1 MSELYFIG
9 IDGGATTTTG
19 VLIDSQGKTIGIF
32 KTKGTNLNI
41 YKKIAVKRV
50 IDFIKKIVKNSKISF
65 DDVSGF
71 GIALAGISDL
81 DQRESLLK
89 ELDAVNISSKSIV
102 LSDSEAAYKLLCPSG
117 NGVLIS
123 VGTGIVGVAKKNDK
137 TFKVAGK
144 GHNNGDLGSGY
155 WIGKQIF
162 KNLLI
167 NSNIVSIDN
176 DLSEVFDSVK
186 QKLDISS
193 IESLAQK
200 LEDSNES
207 IAQIASIAESIIAIA
222 KNGNDLALSIIQEAT
237 TYVAD
242 YINYL
247 FESME
252 ISKNDVVVACN
263 GSIIKNEFYKK
274 LLADALQFDFKK
286 IHWVFSDLSAA
297 YGAALIVVETKG
309 IKMSSSDIVKGMENV

>member
-1 MSELYFIG
+1 MNELYFIG

-19 VLIDSQGKTIGIF
+19 VIINNYGETLGVF

-41 YKKIAVKRV
+41 YKNIAVKRV
-50 IDFIKKIVKNSKISF
+50 VDFIKKIVKNSNISME
-65 DDVSGF
+65 DISGF

-81 DQRESLLK
+81 DQRDSLLK
-89 ELDAVNISSKSIV
+89 ELDGINISSKSIV

-117 NGVLIS
+117 TGVLIS
-123 VGTGIVGVAKKNDK
+123 VGTGIVGIGKNNDK

-155 WIGKQIF
+155 WIGKQLF

-167 NSNIVSIDN
+167 NSNIILLDD
-176 DLSEVFDSVK
+176 DLSQIFDAIK
-186 QKLDISS
+186 QKLNISNVQ
-193 IESLAQK
+193 SLAQK
-200 LEDSNES
+200 LENNNES
-207 IAQIASIAESIIAIA
+207 IVQIASIAEDLIELA
-222 KNGNDLALSIIQEAT
+222 KNKNDLALSVIQEAT
-237 TYVAD
+237 TYVAE

-247 FESME
+247 FESLE
-252 ISKNDVVVACN
+252 YSKNDVVIACN

-274 LLADALQFDFKK
+274 LLSDALQFDFKK

-297 YGAALIVVETKG
+297 YGASLIVAETKG
-309 IKMSSSDIVKGMENV
+309 IQISSIDIVKGLSNV

>member
-1 MSELYFIG
+1 MSKLYFIG

-19 VLIDSQGKTIGIF
+19 VLIDNHGKTIGVF

-81 DQRESLLK
+81 DQRERLLK

-117 NGVLIS
+117 NGVLMS
-123 VGTGIVGVAKKNDK
+123 VGTGVVGIAKNNDK
-137 TFKVAGK
+137 TFKVAGQ

-155 WIGKQIF
+155 WIGKQLF

-167 NSNIVSIDN
+167 NSNIISIDN
-176 DLSEVFDSVK
+176 DLTEIFDSVK
-186 QKLDISS
+186 QKLNISS
-193 IESLAQK
+193 LESLAQE
-200 LEDSNES
+200 LEDNNDS
-207 IAQIASIAESIIAIA
+207 IAQIASIAEDIIVLA

-247 FESME
+247 FDSLE

-274 LLADALQFDFKK
+274 LLSDALQFDFKK
-286 IHWVFSDLSAA
+286 MHWISSDLSAA
-297 YGAALIVVETKG
+297 YGAALIVVETKE
-309 IKMSSSDIVKGMENV
+309 INISSSDIVKGLE